1 MRIAL
6 NYYLKAKNTDEGI
19 RLFGKAGYQTM
30 NPKADKYVN
39 ENLDTVLTLW
49 KAGALEDIE
58 GNKCTFGDGRTPV
71 IDVYASVAL
80 IADGE
85 IERVDSVRNSS
96 GTVATVPAQAPAAS
110 EDSDDT
116 PFD

>member
-19 RLFGKAGYQTM
+19 RLFGKTGYQTM

-49 KAGALEDIE
+49 KAGQLEDIE

-80 IADGE
+80 IAEGE

-96 GTVATVPAQAPAAS
+96 GTVAAVPSQAPADAPAD
-110 EDSDDT
+110 EDD
-116 PFD
+116 PF